1 VPCALLRP
9 LSQVLPDLMGGGR
22 MTLPVRRTEY
32 PGGVMRDFGGGYQAD
47 GDPGQALAAAPRL
60 GQHTR
65 AILQSLQVS
74 DEDIAALAA
83 QGVIRVEA

>member
-1 VPCALLRP
+1 V
-9 LSQVLPDLMGGGR
+9 
-22 MTLPVRRTEY
+22 
-32 PGGVMRDFGGGYQAD
+32 AD

-74 DEDIAALAA
+74 DDDIAALAE
-83 QGVIRVEA
+83 QGVIQVEA

>member
-1 VPCALLRP
+1 M
-9 LSQVLPDLMGGGR
+9 PDLMDGGW

-65 AILQSLQVS
+65 AILQTLQVS
-74 DEDIAALAA
+74 DDVIAALAA